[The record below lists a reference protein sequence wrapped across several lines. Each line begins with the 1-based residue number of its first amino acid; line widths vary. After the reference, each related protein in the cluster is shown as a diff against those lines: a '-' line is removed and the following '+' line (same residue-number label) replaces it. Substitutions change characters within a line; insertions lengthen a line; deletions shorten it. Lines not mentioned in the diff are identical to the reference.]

1 MEDYTIF
8 INHLEEAKKISPKG
22 TEFWWGRDLM
32 RFLRYTRWERFDAVV
47 RRAVT
52 ACESA
57 GQPPLHHFH
66 KQVKMIEIGKG
77 GRRERADWALTRYAC
92 YLIAMNGDPSKPEIS
107 HAQTYFAIQTRL
119 QELSQELEGAEQR
132 LELREQMKEANKNHG
147 EAAKSSGVTKY
158 PAFQAAGYR
167 GLYGELSMKGI
178 REAKDIDQK
187 ENLLD
192 RMGSTE
198 LAANYFRAT
207 QTEDKLRRDDVHGDR
222 PAQKTHHAV
231 GKEVRDTIERIGGTP
246 PEDLPAEIP
255 IKQIR
260 SKADQLRKIAGA
272 NTEDEP

>member
-1 MEDYTIF
+1 MEDYAIF

-32 RFLRYTRWERFDAVV
+32 RFLRYSRWEWFDPVV

-66 KQVKMIEIGKG
+66 KQMKMIEIGKG
-77 GRRERADWALTRYAC
+77 GRRERADWALSRYAC
-92 YLIAMNGDPSKPEIS
+92 YLVAMNGDPSKPEIS

-119 QELSQELEGAEQR
+119 QELSKELEGAEQR
-132 LELREQMKEANKNHG
+132 LELREQMKEANKNLG

-158 PAFQAAGYR
+158 PTFQAAGYR
-167 GLYGELSMKGI
+167 GLYGELSMKEI

-192 RMGSTE
+192 RIRQDGQYGACGE
-198 LAANYFRAT
+198 LL
-207 QTEDKLRRDDVHGDR
+207 QGD
-222 PAQKTHHAV
+222 PN
-231 GKEVRDTIERIGGTP
+231 GGQASP
-246 PEDLPAEIP
+246 
-255 IKQIR
+255 
-260 SKADQLRKIAGA
+260 G
-272 NTEDEP
+272 